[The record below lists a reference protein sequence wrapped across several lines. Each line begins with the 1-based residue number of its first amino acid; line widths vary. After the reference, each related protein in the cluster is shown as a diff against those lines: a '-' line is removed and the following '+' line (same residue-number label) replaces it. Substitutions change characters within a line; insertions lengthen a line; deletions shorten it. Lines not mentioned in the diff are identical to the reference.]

1 MIADNR
7 EIFYTVSM
15 KLYIRFLYLVVS
27 IMLSGCAPKPLMRMD
42 LDTYL
47 KNQNQHNASDVL
59 LTASIEDIAKRR
71 DLYRGKEVEVS
82 GLITYYGT
90 NSFWTWYVMLEK
102 GGQKIRCYAHQ
113 YRVEPGRDALQLVRW
128 AKTEKGEITVSGRLK
143 DDGIEIR
150 YMMYKGDTVTPYYK
164 PADHYIFPGVP
175 WIR

>member
-1 MIADNR
+1 M
-7 EIFYTVSM
+7 FYTVSM
-15 KLYIRFLYLVVS
+15 KRYFNPLYLMLLF
-27 IMLSGCAPKPLMRMD
+27 ILSGCAPKPLVRID

-47 KNQNQHNASDVL
+47 KNQNRPTASDVL
-59 LTASIEDIAKRR
+59 ITADIGGLAKQSE
-71 DLYRGKEVEVS
+71 LLKGKEVEVS

-128 AKTEKGEITVSGRLK
+128 ANAEKGEITVSGRLK

-164 PADHYIFPGVP
+164 PSEHFIFPSA
-175 WIR
+175 

>member
-1 MIADNR
+1 MIAGNR

-15 KLYIRFLYLVVS
+15 KRCFNPLYLMLLF
-27 IMLSGCAPKPLMRMD
+27 ILSGCTPKPLVRID

-47 KNQNQHNASDVL
+47 KNQNRPTASDVL

-90 NSFWTWYVMLEK
+90 NSFWTWYILLEK
-102 GGQKIRCYAHQ
+102 GGQNIRCYAHQ
-113 YRVEPGRDALQLVRW
+113 YRVEPGRDALELVRW
-128 AKTEKGEITVSGRLK
+128 AKAEKGEITVSGRLK

-164 PADHYIFPGVP
+164 PSDHFMFPGRP